1 MTALRKDLETDVRP
15 LALVAPMTA
24 LHRSAGIHRVV
35 PGHLSTPLGVV
46 ISVAVAGAMVVPIF
60 VTAIATGTATFEI
73 LAMAPHFAETWTVTG
88 LDVVMI
94 ATGTLMPE
102 TTE

>member
-1 MTALRKDLETDVRP
+1 METDVRP
-15 LALVAPMTA
+15 LVLVAPTMA
-24 LHRSAGIHRVV
+24 LHRSAEIHRVV
-35 PGHLSTPLGVV
+35 PEPLSTPLGVV
-46 ISVAVAGAMVVPIF
+46 ISVAVAGDMVVPIF

-88 LDVVMI
+88 LGVTMI
-94 ATGTLMPE
+94 AIGTLMLE